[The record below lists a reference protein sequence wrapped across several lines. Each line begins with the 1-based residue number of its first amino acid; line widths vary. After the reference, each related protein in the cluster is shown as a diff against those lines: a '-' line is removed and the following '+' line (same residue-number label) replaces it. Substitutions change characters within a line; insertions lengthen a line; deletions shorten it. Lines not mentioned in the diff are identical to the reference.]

1 MQNGNLFLNEKLPV
15 LIHGHIS
22 RMKIPEGEKMV
33 ICVYNM
39 VPKSFLTQNITISM
53 LYKNGI

>member
-22 RMKIPEGEKMV
+22 RMKIPEGEKNG
-33 ICVYNM
+33 NM
-39 VPKSFLTQNITISM
+39 RI
-53 LYKNGI
+53 